1 MKSLQLGM
9 YVNDVNMKKLENG
22 QLCEKPKL
30 DCCSRDSKLFGPTC
44 KQISRVEPNT
54 THLIMNAFVVAF
66 PNGDANC

>member
-1 MKSLQLGM
+1 MGSF
-9 YVNDVNMKKLENG
+9 V
-22 QLCEKPKL
+22 EKPKP

-54 THLIMNAFVVAF
+54 THLIMNAFVGAF